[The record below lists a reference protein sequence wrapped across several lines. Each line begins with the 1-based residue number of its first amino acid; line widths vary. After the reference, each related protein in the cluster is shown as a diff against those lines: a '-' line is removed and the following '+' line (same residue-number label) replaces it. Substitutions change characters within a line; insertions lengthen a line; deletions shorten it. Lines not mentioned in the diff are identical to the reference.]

1 VLQQLNLP
9 LKRNNV
15 DKGKNPYG
23 NLLLYLCRGNDL
35 FIVNGRI
42 GDNKEG
48 NLTCRNASVV
58 DYTICSSEF
67 LKNIVNMSIL
77 DFSRLFSM
85 FIHRFVLALIR
96 LNLLGKKKQIK
107 QIIKVLKTY
116 KILKN
121 GIR

>member
-1 VLQQLNLP
+1 MFSRTAEDDEFITLDENTHFETFDGFIENAPNVLQQLNLP

-23 NLLLYLCRGNDL
+23 NLLLNLCRGNDS

-58 DYTICSSEF
+58 DYA
-67 LKNIVNMSIL
+67 VA
-77 DFSRLFSM
+77 
-85 FIHRFVLALIR
+85 H
-96 LNLLGKKKQIK
+96 LGHFQ
-107 QIIKVLKTY
+107 
-116 KILKN
+116 
-121 GIR
+121 